1 MAEIHTLVDGLA
13 AQGVA
18 VLLASSSAEEVMR
31 LADRVVVVRDG
42 RRIAEYEVGRIT
54 RDDLIAATLGGAL

>member
-1 MAEIHTLVDGLA
+1 MAEIHSLVDGLTG
-13 AQGVA
+13 QGVA

-42 RRIAEYEVGRIT
+42 RRIAEYQVDRIT
-54 RDDLIAATLGGAL
+54 RDELIAATLGGAL